1 MEVAFLKDML
11 RLRLPL
17 TQMTKV
23 WKQNDK
29 YKTIKNMEKK
39 MKKRNY
45 WNIGLSDWFKNTF
58 INTTER
64 IRARNLKGRY
74 VGDDKS
80 TPDVNEAYVTVPR
93 KKRSK
98 KKKKSSATKK

>member
-1 MEVAFLKDML
+1 
-11 RLRLPL
+11 
-17 TQMTKV
+17 
-23 WKQNDK
+23 
-29 YKTIKNMEKK
+29 

-45 WNIGLSDWFKNTF
+45 WNIGLSTWFKNAF

-64 IRARNLKGRY
+64 IRARNVKGRY

-80 TPDVNEAYVTVPR
+80 TPDVNEAYVTVP

-98 KKKKSSATKK
+98 KKKKSVAKK

>member
-1 MEVAFLKDML
+1 MEVAFLKKL
-11 RLRLPL
+11 I
-17 TQMTKV
+17 
-23 WKQNDK
+23 
-29 YKTIKNMEKK
+29 YKMEEK

>member
-1 MEVAFLKDML
+1 VAVGVAFLKRMKDL
-11 RLRLPL
+11 DKNDLKLWKEDEK
-17 TQMTKV
+17 KV
-23 WKQNDK
+23 F
-29 YKTIKNMEKK
+29 YKEKK

-45 WNIGLSDWFKNTF
+45 WFYGLSNWFKDRF
-58 INTTER
+58 LCTTEMV
-64 IRARNLKGRY
+64 RARNVKGQY

-93 KKRSK
+93 KKRTK

>member
-29 YKTIKNMEKK
+29 WKTIKNREEK

-45 WNIGLSDWFKNTF
+45 WFYGLSSWFKDRF
-58 INTTER
+58 LCRVER
-64 IRARNLKGRY
+64 IRARNVKGQY

-80 TPDVNEAYVTVPR
+80 TPDVNEAYVTVP
-93 KKRSK
+93 KKRSR
-98 KKKKSSATKK
+98 KKKKSSVAKK

>member
-1 MEVAFLKDML
+1 MGVAFLKRMKDL
-11 RLRLPL
+11 DKNDLKLWKEDEK
-17 TQMTKV
+17 KV
-23 WKQNDK
+23 F
-29 YKTIKNMEKK
+29 YKEKK

-45 WNIGLSDWFKNTF
+45 WNIGLSAWFKNTF

-64 IRARNLKGRY
+64 IRARNVKGRY

-80 TPDVNEAYVTVPR
+80 TPDVNEAYVTVP

>member
-1 MEVAFLKDML
+1 ML

-17 TQMTKV
+17 TQMTEV

-29 YKTIKNMEKK
+29 YKTIKNMEEK

>member
-1 MEVAFLKDML
+1 VVVEVASLKKL
-11 RLRLPL
+11 I
-17 TQMTKV
+17 
-23 WKQNDK
+23 
-29 YKTIKNMEKK
+29 YKMEEK

>member
-1 MEVAFLKDML
+1 VEVASLKKL
-11 RLRLPL
+11 I
-17 TQMTKV
+17 
-23 WKQNDK
+23 
-29 YKTIKNMEKK
+29 YKMEKK

>member
-1 MEVAFLKDML
+1 MEVAFLKRMKDL
-11 RLRLPL
+11 DKNDLKLWKEDEK
-17 TQMTKV
+17 KV
-23 WKQNDK
+23 F
-29 YKTIKNMEKK
+29 YKEKK

-45 WNIGLSDWFKNTF
+45 WNIGLSAWFKNTF

-64 IRARNLKGRY
+64 IRARNVKGRY

-80 TPDVNEAYVTVPR
+80 TPDVNEAYVTVP

>member
-1 MEVAFLKDML
+1 
-11 RLRLPL
+11 
-17 TQMTKV
+17 
-23 WKQNDK
+23 
-29 YKTIKNMEKK
+29 

-45 WNIGLSDWFKNTF
+45 WNIGLSTWFKNAF

-64 IRARNLKGRY
+64 IRARNVKGRY

-93 KKRSK
+93 KKRTK
-98 KKKKSSATKK
+98 KKKKSSVAKK